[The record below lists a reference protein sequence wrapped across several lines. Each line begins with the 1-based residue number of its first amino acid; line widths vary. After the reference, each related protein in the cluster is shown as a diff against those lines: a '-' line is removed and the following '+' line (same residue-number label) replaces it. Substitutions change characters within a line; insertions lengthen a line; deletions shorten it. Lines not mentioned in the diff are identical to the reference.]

1 MVKKCR
7 NLYYSPQQGLTSRR
21 APRIMSN
28 SSINTA
34 NKQGFAFAIGAAL
47 LFSCKPIIIKWA
59 YTYGIDALSL
69 MLLRMVLALPV
80 YLAIG
85 ILLIQKQKRAQQ
97 NKLTFRHGLAAAF
110 VGLFGYYLA
119 SFLDLKGLELAN
131 AQLERIILYAYPT
144 LVVILGAVIFKHKVT
159 KQQLVALALCY
170 AGIICIFLQDLSLQ
184 GKQVI
189 QGSLLILLSALSYAV
204 YMLFSK
210 KHIDR
215 LGSLLFTCIS
225 MTSATVATIIHTG
238 LVLTI
243 TGSSSSGF
251 NSNNWE
257 FSPELM
263 AIVLLLTFAATV
275 VPSFMISEA
284 VKRIGA
290 ANAALTGTVGPIMT
304 SIMAVVLLGEVF
316 TLYHGL
322 GMVLVILGVSRLKPK
337 NITTK
342 AEKIV

>member
-1 MVKKCR
+1 M
-7 NLYYSPQQGLTSRR
+7 NH
-21 APRIMSN
+21 
-28 SSINTA
+28 SSIDIA

-47 LFSCKPIIIKWA
+47 LFSCKPIIIKYA
-59 YTYGIDALSL
+59 YGYGIDALSL
-69 MLLRMVLALPV
+69 MLLRMTLALPV
-80 YLAIG
+80 YLFIGAI
-85 ILLIQKQKRAQQ
+85 IIQKQKL
-97 NKLTFRHGLAAAF
+97 KLPFQHWFSAAF

-119 SFLDLKGLELAN
+119 TFLDLKGLELAN

-144 LVVILGAVIFKHKVT
+144 LVVIIGAVIFKHKVS
-159 KQQLVALALCY
+159 KQQMGALALCY

-184 GKQVI
+184 GEQVI
-189 QGSLLILLSALSYAV
+189 QGSLLILLSALSYAI

-225 MTSATVATIIHTG
+225 MASATFATIVHTG
-238 LVLTI
+238 FVLMLNGI
-243 TGSSSSGF
+243 DNSGF
-251 NSNNWE
+251 NSNSWE
-257 FSPELM
+257 FSNELM
-263 AIVLLLTFAATV
+263 AIILLLTFAATV

-304 SIMAVVLLGEVF
+304 SIMAVILLGEIF

-322 GMVLVILGVSRLKPK
+322 GMLLVILGVSRLKPK
-337 NITTK
+337 KNTAATAIK
-342 AEKIV
+342 PEVEA

>member
-1 MVKKCR
+1 M
-7 NLYYSPQQGLTSRR
+7 TH
-21 APRIMSN
+21 
-28 SSINTA
+28 SSIDRA

-59 YTYGIDALSL
+59 YGYGIDALSL
-69 MLLRMVLALPV
+69 MLLRMTLALPV
-80 YLAIG
+80 YLLMG
-85 ILLIQKQKRAQQ
+85 SILIRKQKLLQPEARMPFKHWFGA
-97 NKLTFRHGLAAAF
+97 GF

-144 LVVILGAVIFKHKVT
+144 LVVILGAIIFKHKVT
-159 KQQLVALALCY
+159 RQQIGALALCY

-184 GKQVI
+184 GDQVI
-189 QGSLLILLSALSYAV
+189 HGSVLILFSALSYAV

-210 KHIDR
+210 QHIDR

-225 MTSATVATIIHTG
+225 MTSATLATIIH
-238 LVLTI
+238 
-243 TGSSSSGF
+243 SSLALAFNALDHPNPNDKDIGF
-251 NSNNWE
+251 DSNSWE
-257 FSPELM
+257 FSHELM
-263 AIVLLLTFAATV
+263 TIILLLTFATTV
-275 VPSFMISEA
+275 IPSFMISEA

-304 SIMAVVLLGEVF
+304 SIMAVVLLNEVF

-337 NITTK
+337 K
-342 AEKIV
+342 VKLS

>member
-1 MVKKCR
+1 
-7 NLYYSPQQGLTSRR
+7 
-21 APRIMSN
+21 MSH
-28 SSINTA
+28 SSINTT

-85 ILLIQKQKRAQQ
+85 VLLIQKQKRAQQ

-159 KQQLVALALCY
+159 KQQLGALALCY

-243 TGSSSSGF
+243 TGPDSSGF

-342 AEKIV
+342 AAKIV

>member
-1 MVKKCR
+1 M
-7 NLYYSPQQGLTSRR
+7 NH
-21 APRIMSN
+21 
-28 SSINTA
+28 SSIEVA
-34 NKQGFAFAIGAAL
+34 NKQGFAYAIGAAL

-59 YTYGIDALSL
+59 YSYGIDALSL
-69 MLLRMVLALPV
+69 MLLRMILALPV
-80 YLAIG
+80 YLLIG
-85 ILLIQKQKRAQQ
+85 TIIIRKR
-97 NKLTFRHGLAAAF
+97 NIKLPAKHWLSAAF

-119 SFLDLKGLELAN
+119 TLLDLKGLELAN

-144 LVVILGAVIFKHKVT
+144 LVVVLGAIIFKHKVT
-159 KQQLVALALCY
+159 KQQIGALVLCY

-189 QGSLLILLSALSYAV
+189 EGSLLILLSALSYAI

-225 MTSATVATIIHTG
+225 MTSATFATIIHTSIALSYG
-238 LVLTI
+238 ELNPNEWVL
-243 TGSSSSGF
+243 
-251 NSNNWE
+251 SN
-257 FSPELM
+257 ELM
-263 AIVLLLTFAATV
+263 AIVLLLTFAATI

-284 VKRIGA
+284 VSRIGA

-304 SIMAVVLLGEVF
+304 SIMAVALLGEIF
-316 TLYHGL
+316 TLYHGI

-337 NITTK
+337 TIPEQKQPEKKQT
-342 AEKIV
+342 AEGSQ

>member
-1 MVKKCR
+1 M
-7 NLYYSPQQGLTSRR
+7 NH
-21 APRIMSN
+21 
-28 SSINTA
+28 SSIDSA

-59 YTYGIDALSL
+59 YGYGIDALSL
-69 MLLRMVLALPV
+69 MLLRMMLALPV
-80 YLAIG
+80 YLFIG
-85 ILLIQKQKRAQQ
+85 SVLIQKQKLLQQ
-97 NKLTFRHGLAAAF
+97 KDRLPFKHWLGAAF

-144 LVVILGAVIFKHKVT
+144 LVVILGAIIFKHKVS
-159 KQQLVALALCY
+159 KQQMAALALCY

-184 GKQVI
+184 GEQVI
-189 QGSLLILLSALSYAV
+189 HGSLLILLSALSYAI

-225 MTSATVATIIHTG
+225 MASATFATIIHTG
-238 LVLTI
+238 LVLTLSPLGR
-243 TGSSSSGF
+243 TGF

-257 FSPELM
+257 FSGELI

-316 TLYHGL
+316 TIYHGL
-322 GMVLVILGVSRLKPK
+322 GMVLVVLGVSRLKPRQK
-337 NITTK
+337 K
-342 AEKIV
+342 

>member
-1 MVKKCR
+1 
-7 NLYYSPQQGLTSRR
+7 
-21 APRIMSN
+21 MSH
-28 SSINTA
+28 SSINTT

-85 ILLIQKQKRAQQ
+85 ILLIQKQKRVQQ

-159 KQQLVALALCY
+159 KQQLGALALCY

-243 TGSSSSGF
+243 TGSGSSGF

-304 SIMAVVLLGEVF
+304 SIMAVVLLGEIF

-337 NITTK
+337 SITTK
-342 AEKIV
+342 TAKIV

>member
-1 MVKKCR
+1 
-7 NLYYSPQQGLTSRR
+7 
-21 APRIMSN
+21 MSH
-28 SSINTA
+28 SSINTT

-159 KQQLVALALCY
+159 KQQLGALALCY

-243 TGSSSSGF
+243 TITGSDSSGF

-342 AEKIV
+342 AAKIA

>member
-1 MVKKCR
+1 
-7 NLYYSPQQGLTSRR
+7 
-21 APRIMSN
+21 MSH
-28 SSINTA
+28 SSINTT

-257 FSPELM
+257 FSSELM

>member
-1 MVKKCR
+1 
-7 NLYYSPQQGLTSRR
+7 
-21 APRIMSN
+21 MSH
-28 SSINTA
+28 SSINTT

-85 ILLIQKQKRAQQ
+85 ILLIQKQKRVQQ

-159 KQQLVALALCY
+159 KQQLGALALCY

-243 TGSSSSGF
+243 TGSDSSGF

-304 SIMAVVLLGEVF
+304 SIMAVVLLGEIF

-342 AEKIV
+342 AEKIA

>member
-1 MVKKCR
+1 
-7 NLYYSPQQGLTSRR
+7 
-21 APRIMSN
+21 MSN

-85 ILLIQKQKRAQQ
+85 ILLIQKQKLIQQ
-97 NKLTFRHGLAAAF
+97 NKLTFKHGLTAAF

-119 SFLDLKGLELAN
+119 SLLDLKGLELAN

-159 KQQLVALALCY
+159 KQQLGALALCY

-238 LVLTI
+238 LVLTS
-243 TGSSSSGF
+243 TVSDSSGLATTGF
-251 NSNNWE
+251 NNDNWE

-304 SIMAVVLLGEVF
+304 SIMAVVLLGEIF

-337 NITTK
+337 SITTK
-342 AEKIV
+342 TAKIV

>member
-1 MVKKCR
+1 M
-7 NLYYSPQQGLTSRR
+7 NH
-21 APRIMSN
+21 
-28 SSINTA
+28 SSIEVA
-34 NKQGFAFAIGAAL
+34 NKQGFAYAIGAAL

-59 YTYGIDALSL
+59 YSYGIDALSL
-69 MLLRMVLALPV
+69 MLLRMILALPV
-80 YLAIG
+80 YLLIG
-85 ILLIQKQKRAQQ
+85 TIIIRKR
-97 NKLTFRHGLAAAF
+97 NIKLPAKHWLSAAF

-119 SFLDLKGLELAN
+119 TLLDLKGLELAN

-144 LVVILGAVIFKHKVT
+144 LVVVLGAIIFKHKVT
-159 KQQLVALALCY
+159 KQQIGALILCY

-189 QGSLLILLSALSYAV
+189 EGSLLILLSALSYAI

-225 MTSATVATIIHTG
+225 MTSATLATIIHTSIALSYG
-238 LVLTI
+238 ELNPNEWVL
-243 TGSSSSGF
+243 
-251 NSNNWE
+251 SN
-257 FSPELM
+257 ELM
-263 AIVLLLTFAATV
+263 AIVLLLTFAATI

-284 VKRIGA
+284 VSRIGA

-304 SIMAVVLLGEVF
+304 SIMAVALLGEIF
-316 TLYHGL
+316 TLYHGI

-337 NITTK
+337 TIPEQKQPEKKQT
-342 AEKIV
+342 AEGSQ

>member
-1 MVKKCR
+1 M
-7 NLYYSPQQGLTSRR
+7 NH
-21 APRIMSN
+21 
-28 SSINTA
+28 SSIDTV

-59 YTYGIDALSL
+59 YSYGIDALSL
-69 MLLRMVLALPV
+69 MLLRMLLALPV
-80 YLAIG
+80 YLLIGAIV
-85 ILLIQKQKRAQQ
+85 LQKQKI
-97 NKLTFRHGLAAAF
+97 KLPFKHWFAAAF

-144 LVVILGAVIFKHKVT
+144 LVVILGAIIFKHKVSQ
-159 KQQLVALALCY
+159 QQLGALILCY

-184 GKQVI
+184 GEQVI
-189 QGSLLILLSALSYAV
+189 HGSLLILLSALSYAI

-225 MTSATVATIIHTG
+225 MASATFATLIHTG
-238 LVLTI
+238 LVVMLNEST
-243 TGSSSSGF
+243 SSGFNSSGF
-251 NSNNWE
+251 NSNSWE
-257 FSPELM
+257 FSNELM
-263 AIVLLLTFAATV
+263 AIILLLTFAATV

-284 VKRIGA
+284 VKRIGS

-304 SIMAVVLLGEVF
+304 SIMAVILLGEIF

-337 NITTK
+337 KNTAATAIK
-342 AEKIV
+342 PKVEA

>member
-1 MVKKCR
+1 
-7 NLYYSPQQGLTSRR
+7 
-21 APRIMSN
+21 MSH
-28 SSINTA
+28 SSINTT

-85 ILLIQKQKRAQQ
+85 ILLIQKQKRVQQ

-159 KQQLVALALCY
+159 KQQLGALALCY

-243 TGSSSSGF
+243 TGSGSSGF

>member
-1 MVKKCR
+1 
-7 NLYYSPQQGLTSRR
+7 
-21 APRIMSN
+21 MSN

-85 ILLIQKQKRAQQ
+85 ILLIQKQKLMQQ
-97 NKLTFRHGLAAAF
+97 NKLTFKHGLAAAF

-119 SFLDLKGLELAN
+119 SLLDLKGLELAN

-144 LVVILGAVIFKHKVT
+144 LVVILGAVIFKHKVS
-159 KQQLVALALCY
+159 KQQLGALLLCY

-189 QGSLLILLSALSYAV
+189 QGSLLILLSALSYAI

-238 LVLTI
+238 LVLTFTI
-243 TGSSSSGF
+243 SDSAGF

-257 FSPELM
+257 FSSELM

-337 NITTK
+337 SITTK
-342 AEKIV
+342 AAKTV

>member
-1 MVKKCR
+1 
-7 NLYYSPQQGLTSRR
+7 
-21 APRIMSN
+21 
-28 SSINTA
+28 
-34 NKQGFAFAIGAAL
+34 
-47 LFSCKPIIIKWA
+47 
-59 YTYGIDALSL
+59 

-243 TGSSSSGF
+243 TGSGSSGF

-304 SIMAVVLLGEVF
+304 SIMAQSLI
-316 TLYHGL
+316 H
-322 GMVLVILGVSRLKPK
+322 I
-337 NITTK
+337 
-342 AEKIV
+342 

>member
-1 MVKKCR
+1 
-7 NLYYSPQQGLTSRR
+7 
-21 APRIMSN
+21 MSH
-28 SSINTA
+28 SSINTT

-85 ILLIQKQKRAQQ
+85 ILLIQKQKRVQQ

-159 KQQLVALALCY
+159 KQQLGALALCY

-243 TGSSSSGF
+243 TGSDSSGF

>member
-1 MVKKCR
+1 MTQS
-7 NLYYSPQQGLTSRR
+7 NLNAVTV
-21 APRIMSN
+21 
-28 SSINTA
+28 
-34 NKQGFAFAIGAAL
+34 NKQGFAFALGAAL

-59 YTYGIDALSL
+59 YSYGIDALSL
-69 MLLRMVLALPV
+69 MLLRMTLALPV
-80 YLAIG
+80 YAVIGVMLIKKQRRLEPSTAIPFTHWFG
-85 ILLIQKQKRAQQ
+85 
-97 NKLTFRHGLAAAF
+97 AAF

-144 LVVILGAVIFKHKVT
+144 LVVILGAIIFKHKVC
-159 KQQLVALALCY
+159 KQQLGALVLCY

-189 QGSLLILLSALSYAV
+189 HGSLLILLSALSYAI

-225 MTSATVATIIHTG
+225 MASATFATLIHTAV
-238 LVLTI
+238 VLALNSLNDLGNSETGIYSSNWTFDSELI
-243 TGSSSSGF
+243 T
-251 NSNNWE
+251 
-257 FSPELM
+257 
-263 AIVLLLTFAATV
+263 IVLLLTFAATV
-275 VPSFMISEA
+275 IPSFMISEA

-290 ANAALTGTVGPIMT
+290 ANAALAGTVGPIIT
-304 SIMAVVLLGEVF
+304 SILAVILLGEIF
-316 TLYHGL
+316 TLYHGI

-337 NITTK
+337 KSNIK
-342 AEKIV
+342 

>member
-1 MVKKCR
+1 
-7 NLYYSPQQGLTSRR
+7 
-21 APRIMSN
+21 MSH
-28 SSINTA
+28 SSINTT

-243 TGSSSSGF
+243 TGSDSSGF

-304 SIMAVVLLGEVF
+304 SIMAVVLLGEIF

>member
-1 MVKKCR
+1 M
-7 NLYYSPQQGLTSRR
+7 NH
-21 APRIMSN
+21 
-28 SSINTA
+28 SSIDSA

-59 YTYGIDALSL
+59 YGYGIDALSL
-69 MLLRMVLALPV
+69 MLLRMMLALPV
-80 YLAIG
+80 YLFIG
-85 ILLIQKQKRAQQ
+85 SVLIQKQKLLQQ
-97 NKLTFRHGLAAAF
+97 KDRLPFKHWLGAAF
-110 VGLFGYYLA
+110 VGLLGYYLA

-144 LVVILGAVIFKHKVT
+144 LVVILGAIIFKHKVS
-159 KQQLVALALCY
+159 KQQMAALALCY

-184 GKQVI
+184 GEQVI
-189 QGSLLILLSALSYAV
+189 HGSLLILLSALSYAI

-225 MTSATVATIIHTG
+225 MASATFATIIHTG
-238 LVLTI
+238 LVLTLSPLGR
-243 TGSSSSGF
+243 TGF

-257 FSPELM
+257 FSGELI

-316 TLYHGL
+316 TIYHGL
-322 GMVLVILGVSRLKPK
+322 GMVLVILGVSRLKPRQK
-337 NITTK
+337 K
-342 AEKIV
+342 

>member
-1 MVKKCR
+1 M
-7 NLYYSPQQGLTSRR
+7 
-21 APRIMSN
+21 IH

-85 ILLIQKQKRAQQ
+85 ILLIQKQKRVQQ

-243 TGSSSSGF
+243 TGSDSSGF

-304 SIMAVVLLGEVF
+304 SIMAVVLLGEIF

>member
-1 MVKKCR
+1 M
-7 NLYYSPQQGLTSRR
+7 NH
-21 APRIMSN
+21 
-28 SSINTA
+28 SSIEVA
-34 NKQGFAFAIGAAL
+34 NKQGFAYAIGAAL

-59 YTYGIDALSL
+59 YSYGIDALSL
-69 MLLRMVLALPV
+69 MLLRMILALPV
-80 YLAIG
+80 YLLIG
-85 ILLIQKQKRAQQ
+85 TIIIRKR
-97 NKLTFRHGLAAAF
+97 NIKLPAKHWLSAAF

-119 SFLDLKGLELAN
+119 TLLDLKGLELAN

-144 LVVILGAVIFKHKVT
+144 LVIVLGAIIFKHKVT
-159 KQQLVALALCY
+159 KQQIGALVLCY

-189 QGSLLILLSALSYAV
+189 EGSLLILLSALSYAI

-225 MTSATVATIIHTG
+225 MTSATLATIIHTSIALSYG
-238 LVLTI
+238 ELNPNEWVL
-243 TGSSSSGF
+243 
-251 NSNNWE
+251 SN
-257 FSPELM
+257 ELM
-263 AIVLLLTFAATV
+263 AIVLLLTFAATI

-284 VKRIGA
+284 VSRIGA

-304 SIMAVVLLGEVF
+304 SIMAVALLGEIF
-316 TLYHGL
+316 TLHHGI

-337 NITTK
+337 TIPEQKQPEKKQT
-342 AEKIV
+342 AEGSQ

>member
-1 MVKKCR
+1 M
-7 NLYYSPQQGLTSRR
+7 TH
-21 APRIMSN
+21 

-69 MLLRMVLALPV
+69 MLLRMILALPI

-85 ILLIQKQKRAQQ
+85 FMLIQKQKTIQQ
-97 NKLTFRHGLAAAF
+97 NKLTFKHGLAAAF

-119 SFLDLKGLELAN
+119 SLLDLKGLELAN

-144 LVVILGAVIFKHKVT
+144 LVVILGAAFFKHKVS
-159 KQQLVALALCY
+159 KQQLGALVLCY

-189 QGSLLILLSALSYAV
+189 HGSLLILLSALSYAV

-225 MTSATVATIIHTG
+225 MTSATVATIIHTV

-243 TGSSSSGF
+243 TDSSSSGF

-257 FSPELM
+257 FSSELI

-337 NITTK
+337 SLTK
-342 AEKIV
+342 SDNFKA

>member
-1 MVKKCR
+1 
-7 NLYYSPQQGLTSRR
+7 
-21 APRIMSN
+21 MSH
-28 SSINTA
+28 SSINTT

-85 ILLIQKQKRAQQ
+85 ILLIQKQKLIQQ
-97 NKLTFRHGLAAAF
+97 NKLTFKHGLTAAF

-119 SFLDLKGLELAN
+119 SLLDLKGLELAN

-159 KQQLVALALCY
+159 KQQLGALALCY

-243 TGSSSSGF
+243 TGSGSSGF

-304 SIMAVVLLGEVF
+304 SIMAVVLLGEIF

-337 NITTK
+337 SITTK
-342 AEKIV
+342 TAKIV

>member
-1 MVKKCR
+1 M
-7 NLYYSPQQGLTSRR
+7 TH
-21 APRIMSN
+21 
-28 SSINTA
+28 SSIDSA

-59 YTYGIDALSL
+59 YGYGIDALSL
-69 MLLRMVLALPV
+69 MLLRMTLALPV
-80 YLAIG
+80 YLLIGAI
-85 ILLIQKQKRAQQ
+85 LIQKQKLLQQ
-97 NKLTFRHGLAAAF
+97 EPRLPFKHWLGAAF

-144 LVVILGAVIFKHKVT
+144 LVVILGAIIFKHKVT
-159 KQQLVALALCY
+159 KQQMGALALCY

-189 QGSLLILLSALSYAV
+189 HGSVLILLSALSYAL

-225 MTSATVATIIHTG
+225 MTSATLATIIHSG
-238 LVLTI
+238 LALAFNAQYHANPNNNDI
-243 TGSSSSGF
+243 GF
-251 NSNNWE
+251 NSNRWE
-257 FSPELM
+257 FSHELM

-275 VPSFMISEA
+275 IPSFLISEA

-304 SIMAVVLLGEVF
+304 SIMAVVLLNEVF

-337 NITTK
+337 
-342 AEKIV
+342 KIKPVIST